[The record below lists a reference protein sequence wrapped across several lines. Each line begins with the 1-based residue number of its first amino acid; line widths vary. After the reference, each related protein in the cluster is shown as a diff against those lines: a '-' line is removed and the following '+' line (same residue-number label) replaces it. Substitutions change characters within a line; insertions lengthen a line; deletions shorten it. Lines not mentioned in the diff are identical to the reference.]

1 MIAPGA
7 VWRAYFPRATA
18 RATRISRRVL
28 GAFLPVREQAHSRA
42 MNDSPNSALIAFAG
56 RLADAARAVVA
67 PYFQRPIDVAY
78 KGGGSPV
85 TEADR
90 AVEARLRE
98 MIAEQYP
105 SHGVVG
111 EELDNVNQD
120 AEHVWVLDPIDGTQL
135 FIGGIPLFT
144 TLIALT
150 RGGVPVLGIIDQPI
164 TGDRWLGAA
173 GRPTTFNGAPVR
185 TRPCARLADA
195 RICTSNPAYY
205 QGGDIAA
212 FDRLRGAVNW
222 TQFGADSYGFGLIAN
237 GFVDLGLETGVYPHD
252 YCAIAPVIEG
262 AGGVMTDWEG
272 RPLTLASG
280 SRVLAAGDPA
290 AHAAALALL
299 AG

>member
-1 MIAPGA
+1 MTASGA
-7 VWRAYFPRATA
+7 VWRAYFPPVVA

-78 KGGGSPV
+78 KGDASPV

-90 AVEARLRE
+90 AVETRLRD

-111 EELDNVNQD
+111 EELDNVGED

-150 RGGVPVLGIIDQPI
+150 RGGVPVLGVIDQPI
-164 TGDRWLGAA
+164 SGDRWLGAA

-195 RICTSNPAYY
+195 LICTSNPAYY
-205 QGGDIAA
+205 EGADKAA
-212 FDRLRGAVNW
+212 FERLRDAVNW
-222 TQFGADSYGFGLIAN
+222 TQYGVDSYGFGLVAS
-237 GFVDLGLETGVYPHD
+237 GFIDLGIETVVHPHD
-252 YCAIAPVIEG
+252 FCPILPVIEG

-272 RPLTLASG
+272 RPLTLTSG
-280 SRVLAAGDPA
+280 PRMLAAGDPA

>member
-1 MIAPGA
+1 
-7 VWRAYFPRATA
+7 
-18 RATRISRRVL
+18 
-28 GAFLPVREQAHSRA
+28 
-42 MNDSPNSALIAFAG
+42 MNDSPSSDLIAFIA
-56 RLADAARAVVA
+56 RLADAARTVVA

-78 KGGGSPV
+78 KGEASPV

-98 MIAEQYP
+98 LIADEYP
-105 SHGVVG
+105 THGVVG
-111 EELDNVNQD
+111 EELDNTDED
-120 AEHVWVLDPIDGTQL
+120 AETVWVIDPIDGTQL

-150 RGGVPVLGIIDQPI
+150 RGGVPVLGVIDQPI

-195 RICTSNPAYY
+195 LICTSNPAYY
-205 QGGDIAA
+205 KGADMAA
-212 FDRLRGAVNW
+212 FERLGGAAGW
-222 TQFGADSYGFGLIAN
+222 TQFGSDSYGFGLIAN
-237 GFVDLGLETGVYPHD
+237 GFIDLGIESGVHPHD
-252 YCAIAPVIEG
+252 YLATVPVIEG
-262 AGGVMTDWEG
+262 AGGVMTDWQG

-280 SRVLAAGDPA
+280 AHMLAAGDPA
-290 AHAAALALL
+290 MHAAALALL

>member
-1 MIAPGA
+1 MTASGA
-7 VWRAYFPRATA
+7 AWRAYFPRATA
-18 RATRISRRVL
+18 HATRISRRAL

-42 MNDSPNSALIAFAG
+42 MKDSPDSALTAFAG

-78 KGGGSPV
+78 KGQASPV

-90 AVEARLRE
+90 AVETRLRE
-98 MIAEQYP
+98 MIAEAYP

-111 EELDNVNQD
+111 EELDNVDED
-120 AEHVWVLDPIDGTQL
+120 AEDVWVLDPIDGTQL

-150 RGGVPVLGIIDQPI
+150 RGGVPVLGVIDQPI
-164 TGDRWLGAA
+164 SGDRWLGAA

-185 TRPCARLADA
+185 TRSCARIADA
-195 RICTSNPAYY
+195 LICTSNPAYY
-205 QGGDIAA
+205 QGADKAA
-212 FDRLRGAVNW
+212 FERLGGAVNW

-237 GFVDLGLETGVYPHD
+237 GFIDLGLETGVYPHD
-252 YCAIAPVIEG
+252 YLATVPVIEG
-262 AGGVMTDWEG
+262 AGGVMTDWQG

-280 SRVLAAGDPA
+280 PRMLAAGDPA